1 MIKVYF
7 ESGSHAECVATF
19 MDEATYMAC
28 LPTLEQI
35 ATTQGMHVTES
46 EIDSAKLSSHLLD
59 AIDEIQLSLD
69 AVDDGQ
75 AKQEYTEQIESLNEI
90 MSIITC

>member
-35 ATTQGMHVTES
+35 ATAQGMHVTES
-46 EIDSAKLSSHLLD
+46 EVDIQGITEGAQEMIDLGSG
-59 AIDEIQLSLD
+59 DEKAQGH
-69 AVDDGQ
+69 AV
-75 AKQEYTEQIESLNEI
+75 
-90 MSIITC
+90 ITTLKEVIC